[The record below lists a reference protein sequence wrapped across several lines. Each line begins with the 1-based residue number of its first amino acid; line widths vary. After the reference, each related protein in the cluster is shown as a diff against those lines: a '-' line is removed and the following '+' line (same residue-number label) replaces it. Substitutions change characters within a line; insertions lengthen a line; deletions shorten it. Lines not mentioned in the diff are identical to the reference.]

1 MPSLRRVVIDLL
13 KPHEPTILELARLV
27 GESDGVEGVDAT
39 LLETDRKVE
48 NVKLTIEGDDINFD
62 DVRDV
67 IDELGGSVHSI
78 DKVAY
83 GEYIV
88 EERKTPQD

>member
-1 MPSLRRVVIDLL
+1 MASLRRIVLDLL
-13 KPHEPTILELARLV
+13 KPHEPTILEFARLV

-39 LLETDRKVE
+39 LLETDKKVE
-48 NVKLTIEGDDINFD
+48 NVKLTIEGDGIAYD
-62 DVRDV
+62 DVSDV
-67 IDELGGSVHSI
+67 IEELGGTVHSI